1 MNRGRKCG
9 GFKFKENRVGF
20 YGVSVLVLGDISDNA
35 ARRNCD
41 CLLGIT
47 GILFSVF
54 PAYRLLLLCINDLCI
69 NG

>member
-35 ARRNCD
+35 ARRNCGGKVGSKQP
-41 CLLGIT
+41 LE
-47 GILFSVF
+47 FM
-54 PAYRLLLLCINDLCI
+54 YRMIPSN
-69 NG
+69 